1 MSKRPRMFN
10 SPPTQFQRVAG
21 AGVRTFG
28 KGLGAVMGTDAYQGT
43 AASLSQ
49 RADFSLTYGSIVL
62 ITALAASYLVVA
74 SLGIDTFTKK
84 CKELAGVKTQENPNK
99 WLVATL
105 AIAITIP
112 FTLLVVKLSG
122 PKLSALMMLLF
133 AILGIVASSAVIH
146 WNRKCETP
154 DSEKIYGGINMAVF
168 IVMLIVGGFMLRYR
182 GFRNSTGRP
191 MTFGGAK
198 YSGPMRPISQ
208 STNTSFKPSTNTSF

>member
-1 MSKRPRMFN
+1 MSRFLKLGK
-10 SPPTQFQRVAG
+10 VANAYG
-21 AGVRTFG
+21 TGMRS
-28 KGLGAVMGTDAYQGT
+28 LQGTDAYQGMSK
-43 AASLSQ
+43 SLSKQ
-49 RADFSLTYGSIVL
+49 ADFSLSYGSIIL
-62 ITALAASYLVVA
+62 ITMLAASYLVVA

-84 CKELAGVKTQENPNK
+84 CKELAGVKTQENLNK

-133 AILGIVASSAVIH
+133 AIFGIVASSAVIH